1 MSSSSGIAGLI
12 PGANSS
18 GTQLAVPF
26 APQQGGQAALGGN
39 LNPLLPINTS
49 TSTSMPTFP
58 QSAVSTSATSGLPAP
73 AAAPSAPGGAT
84 SAFPANGTGT
94 PSVPGGGSGS
104 GSTNALGLGSLSPS
118 QQSALQRNLSKT
130 YGSGLASTILQFL
143 QGGAGYNSAAINNLV
158 SGLQPQFQQSQN
170 DLLQQFSAGG
180 ARYGSG
186 AQLGESNLLSQQN
199 LQVGELESQMY
210 EQAISNYM
218 NVLMGAAGPTA
229 TRIENTPSTFDN
241 IMSVISALKPGSN
254 VSLPNGGGA
263 EAAAAAGG

>member
-18 GTQLAVPF
+18 GLQISVPY
-26 APQQGGQAALGGN
+26 ASQQGGQAALGGN

-73 AAAPSAPGGAT
+73 AAAPSSPGGAT

-118 QQSALQRNLSKT
+118 QQS
-130 YGSGLASTILQFL
+130 
-143 QGGAGYNSAAINNLV
+143 
-158 SGLQPQFQQSQN
+158 
-170 DLLQQFSAGG
+170 
-180 ARYGSG
+180 
-186 AQLGESNLLSQQN
+186 
-199 LQVGELESQMY
+199 
-210 EQAISNYM
+210 
-218 NVLMGAAGPTA
+218 
-229 TRIENTPSTFDN
+229 
-241 IMSVISALKPGSN
+241 
-254 VSLPNGGGA
+254 
-263 EAAAAAGG
+263 

>member
-18 GTQLAVPF
+18 GLQISVPY
-26 APQQGGQAALGGN
+26 AAQQGGQASLGGN

-49 TSTSMPTFP
+49 TSTSNPTFP
-58 QSAVSTSATSGLPAP
+58 QAAVSTSATSGLPAP
-73 AAAPSAPGGAT
+73 SVPTSTAAPAT
-84 SAFPANGTGT
+84 PAFPANGTGT
-94 PSVPGGGSGS
+94 PSVPGGGTTSS
-104 GSTNALGLGSLSPS
+104 SNLGFGTLSPS
-118 QQSALQRNLSKT
+118 QTNSLTHNLKNT
-130 YGSGLASTILQFL
+130 YGAGLGALIQQFL

-158 SGLQPQFQQSQN
+158 AGMQPQFQQAQN

-210 EQAISNYM
+210 QQAVQNYIS
-218 NVLMGAAGPTA
+218 VLMGASSTQAG
-229 TRIENTPSTFDN
+229 RLESQPSTLSE
-241 IMSVISALKPGSN
+241 IEGALGT
-254 VSLPNGGGA
+254 
-263 EAAAAAGG
+263 AASGAAGVLTGLNA